1 MRVAARDPARSGRR
15 ATAEEHRAGGLGPAR
30 YHVAPQS
37 RWPLG
42 ARAALCARIRVAQRA
57 ARRRANRSWRLGRA
71 RRRPGQGDAGME
83 HDWGRGSERGVGWRG
98 AGVLGGTGW
107 DGRRRLER
115 LGHPKSLNM
124 RLERRGMP
132 LATCSGSSSRRI
144 ARLLLL
150 VCTIFRQ
157 VLGLMGASR
166 RPPPPGAA
174 PALNPVRAAIL
185 GWMRACHKGLPCIQR
200 PLFIYLVNRCRPD

>member
-1 MRVAARDPARSGRR
+1 
-15 ATAEEHRAGGLGPAR
+15 
-30 YHVAPQS
+30 
-37 RWPLG
+37 
-42 ARAALCARIRVAQRA
+42 
-57 ARRRANRSWRLGRA
+57 
-71 RRRPGQGDAGME
+71 ME

-98 AGVLGGTGW
+98 AGVLGGTGR

-166 RPPPPGAA
+166 RPPPPRRGARPQPRA
-174 PALNPVRAAIL
+174 RCDSRMDASLPQGPPLHSTASLHLSRESLPA
-185 GWMRACHKGLPCIQR
+185 
-200 PLFIYLVNRCRPD
+200 